1 MNVETYQPD
10 VGKFIKYYTDQA
22 LGKHRSKKTLQIG
35 GSSLGARRA
44 NKMYY
49 IVSPTEQAVK
59 QAEALLEKTP
69 IKQSPKARRTT
80 KTRKKT
86 VKKKKTQLG

>member
-1 MNVETYQPD
+1 MNVETYRPD

-22 LGKHRSKKTLQIG
+22 LGKQQSKKTLQIG

-69 IKQSPKARRTT
+69 KVVKSRRPTKPKKR
-80 KTRKKT
+80 T